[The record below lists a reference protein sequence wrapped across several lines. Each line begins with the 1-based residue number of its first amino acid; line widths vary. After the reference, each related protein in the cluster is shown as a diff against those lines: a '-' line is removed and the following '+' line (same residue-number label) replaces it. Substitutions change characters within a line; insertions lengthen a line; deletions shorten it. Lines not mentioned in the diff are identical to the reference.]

1 MSPRGWSL
9 VRAGALAA
17 ALVLIAPVSPV
28 TLAGIP
34 LALQLLAFR
43 RRDSLSLALAAVLL
57 LLAFVGA
64 GDAAEPLWYAERAW
78 ALFVGGAFVAVTALW
93 SSRNTV
99 LHGVMAVAVAF
110 LALGLYGLLDP
121 GLLLE
126 LDWWVDRR
134 LATASSAALG
144 LLGEIGGVPED
155 EAFVRLVRGQ
165 GLLYP
170 AALALAS
177 LAALALSRYVVER
190 LSGRE
195 EALGPFREFRFSDH
209 LVWVLVVGL
218 GLFLVPA
225 GEAASRL
232 AENALLFMGGLYL
245 VRGIAVLFWIGAA
258 TVTSGWYAAL
268 WIVAGIL
275 LYPVAVVVALLLGLG
290 DTWLDVRA
298 RVAGALDGS
307 RRG

>member
-9 VRAGALAA
+9 VRAGTLAA

-28 TLAGIP
+28 VLAGIP
-34 LALQLLAFR
+34 LALQLVAFR
-43 RRDSLSLALAAVLL
+43 RSDLLSLALAAVLL
-57 LLAFVGA
+57 LLVFLGA

-78 ALFVGGAFVAVTALW
+78 ALFVGGAFVALTAVW
-93 SSRNTV
+93 SGRTTV
-99 LHGVMAVAVAF
+99 LHGVIAVSVAF
-110 LALGLYGLLDP
+110 VALGLYGLLDP
-121 GLLLE
+121 GLLAE

-134 LATASSAALG
+134 LATASSAALA
-144 LLGEIGGVPED
+144 LLGEVGGVPED

-195 EALGPFREFRFSDH
+195 EALGPFRDFRFSDH
-209 LVWVLVVGL
+209 LVWILVVGL

-232 AENALLFMGGLYL
+232 AENAMLFMGGLYL
-245 VRGIAVLFWIGAA
+245 VRGLAVLFWIGAA
-258 TVTSGWYAAL
+258 TVTSAWYAAL

-290 DTWLDVRA
+290 DTWLDVRT
-298 RVAGALDGS
+298 RLAGALDGS
-307 RRG
+307 RRR

>member
-28 TLAGIP
+28 ALAGIP
-34 LALQLLAFR
+34 LALHLVVSR
-43 RRDSLSLALAAVLL
+43 RRDPVALALAAGLL
-57 LLAFVGA
+57 LLAFLGLDGA
-64 GDAAEPLWYAERAW
+64 QEPLWYAERAW
-78 ALFVGGAFVAVTALW
+78 ALFVGGAFAALVELWPGRHTVVHGVVAV
-93 SSRNTV
+93 
-99 LHGVMAVAVAF
+99 GVAF
-110 LALGLYGLLDP
+110 LAVGLYGLIEP
-121 GLLLE
+121 GALAE

-134 LATASSAALG
+134 LASSTTAALG
-144 LLGEIGGVPED
+144 VLGEVGGMPEE
-155 EAFVRLVRGQ
+155 EAFVRILRGQ
-165 GLLYP
+165 RLLYP

-195 EALGPFREFRFSDH
+195 DALGPFREFRFSDH

-225 GEAASRL
+225 GDAVTRL

-245 VRGIAVLFWIGAA
+245 VRGVAVLFWVGAA
-258 TVTSGWYAAL
+258 TVTSGWSAAL
-268 WIVAGIL
+268 WIAAGVL
-275 LYPVAVVVALLLGLG
+275 LYPVAVVVALVLGLG
-290 DTWLDVRA
+290 DTWLDVRERLA
-298 RVAGALDGS
+298 VALDGS
-307 RRG
+307 RRK

>member
-28 TLAGIP
+28 VLAGIP
-34 LALQLLAFR
+34 LALQLVAFR
-43 RRDSLSLALAAVLL
+43 RSDLLSLALAAVLL
-57 LLAFVGA
+57 LLAFLGA

-78 ALFVGGAFVAVTALW
+78 ALFVGGAFVALTAVW
-93 SSRNTV
+93 SGRKTV
-99 LHGVMAVAVAF
+99 LHGVIAVSVAF

-121 GLLLE
+121 GLLAE

-144 LLGEIGGVPED
+144 LLGEVGGVPED

-195 EALGPFREFRFSDH
+195 EALGPFRDFRFSDH
-209 LVWVLVVGL
+209 LVWILVVGL

-232 AENALLFMGGLYL
+232 AENAMLFMGGLYL
-245 VRGIAVLFWIGAA
+245 VRGLAVLFWIVAA
-258 TVTSGWYAAL
+258 TVTSAWYAAL

-290 DTWLDVRA
+290 DTWLDVRT
-298 RVAGALDGS
+298 RLAGALDGS
-307 RRG
+307 RRR